1 MCILLNVK
9 KHEKT
14 FALNV
19 DIFKKKTSLSAK
31 LIAAFMAAIL
41 GSVLICAL
49 LTHSK
54 VESVLNSNMQLTS
67 EQTLNSAMTSLQTYE
82 KTISIPVDLLTRKD
96 SIKQLLLEPENY
108 DKYIDN
114 VNDELVAACKVV
126 NGSVRAYYALNDG
139 RTITGWVQYE
149 ADGSKTAMNT
159 VENKDLS
166 GKEWYT
172 ACQGR
177 KAKVN
182 SIFSYITA
190 PYVDEETGEQIITV
204 CQEVKYKDVVQG
216 VVAMDID
223 ASALA
228 DYVEN
233 IRLLNTG
240 FVMLVDEQGNIVV
253 DSESNTFAD
262 GTVADLE
269 FFAPLTEE
277 LDKLEEQKAQLEENE
292 DPAADDIVLQASYT
306 MRAEGRDCAIT
317 AMTDR
322 ITGWRLLGCISDQ
335 ENQKNLINI
344 NIGTLMAGV
353 IGLIFGCVIAVLTAL
368 SFNREI
374 KKLQNATHRVAGG
387 DFSEKIKVTRS
398 DEFGVLETNFNG
410 MMDDVSELIH
420 AVEDK
425 SNHILEVAGG
435 ISEVAGN
442 TKTTIEQV
450 TQAID
455 SVAQGAVKQA
465 ESTQEANTEVEHLKN
480 SLDETKEYVSGMNG
494 MTEKANEVSTEGIES
509 VKDLIEK
516 SGKTA
521 EKSKVSLEVMNEMVE
536 SIDKIFYI
544 SDTIADIT
552 SQTNL
557 LSLNASIE
565 AARAGEMGKGF
576 AVVADE
582 IRKLADESKE
592 STDEIK
598 KIITEI
604 TEKSKLVESTMQ
616 ENEVLQTEQQEA
628 INRTEEIFGEIMKQI
643 EMLGSGMERINALND
658 TMSANKDLV
667 VDKMGTI
674 ASVSEQSAA
683 ATEEVNASTEQ
694 VNVTMEEISEHT
706 ETLQAIA
713 KDLMETINR
722 FKLA

>member
-1 MCILLNVK
+1 M
-9 KHEKT
+9 
-14 FALNV
+14 
-19 DIFKKKTSLSAK
+19 KKKTSLSVK
-31 LIAAFMAAIL
+31 LIAAFMVAIL

-54 VESVLNSNMQLTS
+54 VKSVLNSNMQLTS
-67 EQTLNSAMTSLQTYE
+67 EQTLSSAMTSLQTYE
-82 KTISIPVDLLTRKD
+82 KTISLPVDLLTRKD
-96 SIKQLLLEPENY
+96 SIKQLLIEPENY

-139 RTITGWVQYE
+139 RTITGWVKYE

-190 PYVDEETGEQIITV
+190 PYTDEETGEQIITV

-216 VVAMDID
+216 VVAMDIE

-240 FVMLVDEQGNIVV
+240 FVMLVDEQGNIMV

-277 LDKLEEQKAQLEENE
+277 LDNLEEQKAQLEESE
-292 DPAADDIVLQASYT
+292 DPAADDIVLQASYN
-306 MRAEGRDCAIT
+306 MRAEGRNCAIT

-322 ITGWRLLGCISDQ
+322 VTGWRMIGCISDQ

-344 NIGTLMAGV
+344 NIGTLAAGM
-353 IGLIFGCVIAVLTAL
+353 IGLVFGCVIAVVTAF

-410 MMDDVSELIH
+410 MMDDVSGLIH

-465 ESTQEANTEVEHLKN
+465 ESTQEANTQVEHLKH

-604 TEKSKLVESTMQ
+604 TEKSKMVEATMQ
-616 ENEVLQTEQQEA
+616 ENEVLQSEQQEA

-643 EMLGSGMERINALND
+643 EMLGSGMERINTLNEN
-658 TMSANKDLV
+658 MSANKDLV

-694 VNVTMEEISEHT
+694 VNVTMAEISEHT
-706 ETLQAIA
+706 GTLQAIA

-722 FKLA
+722 FKLS

>member
-1 MCILLNVK
+1 M
-9 KHEKT
+9 
-14 FALNV
+14 
-19 DIFKKKTSLSAK
+19 KKKTSLSVK
-31 LIAAFMAAIL
+31 LIAAFMVAIL

-54 VESVLNSNMQLTS
+54 VKSVLNSNMQLTS
-67 EQTLNSAMTSLQTYE
+67 EQTLSSAMTSLQTYE
-82 KTISIPVDLLTRKD
+82 KTISLPVDLLTRKD
-96 SIKQLLLEPENY
+96 SIKQLLIEPENY

-139 RTITGWVQYE
+139 RTITGWVKYE

-190 PYVDEETGEQIITV
+190 PYTDEETGEQIITV

-216 VVAMDID
+216 VVAMDIE

-240 FVMLVDEQGNIVV
+240 FVMLVDEQGNIMV

-277 LDKLEEQKAQLEENE
+277 LDNLEEQKAQLEESE
-292 DPAADDIVLQASYT
+292 DPAADDIVLQASYN
-306 MRAEGRDCAIT
+306 MRAEGRNCAIT

-322 ITGWRLLGCISDQ
+322 VTGWRMIGCISDQ

-344 NIGTLMAGV
+344 NIGTLAAGM
-353 IGLIFGCVIAVLTAL
+353 IGLVFGCVIAVVTAF

-410 MMDDVSELIH
+410 MMDDVSGLIH

-465 ESTQEANTEVEHLKN
+465 ESTQEANTQVEHLKN

-604 TEKSKLVESTMQ
+604 TEKSKMVEATMQ
-616 ENEVLQTEQQEA
+616 ENEVLQSEQQEA

-643 EMLGSGMERINALND
+643 EMLGSGMERINTLNEN
-658 TMSANKDLV
+658 MSANKDLV

-694 VNVTMEEISEHT
+694 VNVTMAEISEHT
-706 ETLQAIA
+706 GTLQAIA

-722 FKLA
+722 FKLS

>member
-1 MCILLNVK
+1 M
-9 KHEKT
+9 
-14 FALNV
+14 
-19 DIFKKKTSLSAK
+19 KKKTSLSVK
-31 LIAAFMAAIL
+31 LIAAFMVAIL

-67 EQTLNSAMTSLQTYE
+67 EQTLSSAMTSLQTYE
-82 KTISIPVDLLTRKD
+82 KTISLPVDLLTRKD
-96 SIKQLLLEPENY
+96 SIKQLLIEPENY

-139 RTITGWVQYE
+139 RTITGWVKYE

-190 PYVDEETGEQIITV
+190 PYTDEETGEQIITV

-216 VVAMDID
+216 VVAMDIE

-240 FVMLVDEQGNIVV
+240 FVMLVDEQGNIMV

-277 LDKLEEQKAQLEENE
+277 LDNLEEQKAQLEESE
-292 DPAADDIVLQASYT
+292 DPAADDIVLQASYN
-306 MRAEGRDCAIT
+306 MRAEGRNCAIT

-322 ITGWRLLGCISDQ
+322 VTGWRMIGCINDQ

-344 NIGTLMAGV
+344 NIGTLAAGM
-353 IGLIFGCVIAVLTAL
+353 IGLVFGCVIAVVTAF

-410 MMDDVSELIH
+410 MMDDVSGLIH

-465 ESTQEANTEVEHLKN
+465 ESTQEANTQVEHLKN

-604 TEKSKLVESTMQ
+604 TEKSKLVEATMQ
-616 ENEVLQTEQQEA
+616 ENEVLQSEQQEA

-643 EMLGSGMERINALND
+643 EMLGSGMERINTLNEN
-658 TMSANKDLV
+658 MSANKDLV

-694 VNVTMEEISEHT
+694 VNVTMAEISEHT
-706 ETLQAIA
+706 GTLQAIA

-722 FKLA
+722 FKLS

>member
-1 MCILLNVK
+1 M
-9 KHEKT
+9 
-14 FALNV
+14 
-19 DIFKKKTSLSAK
+19 KKKTSLSVK
-31 LIAAFMAAIL
+31 LIAAFMVAIL

-54 VESVLNSNMQLTS
+54 VKSVLNSNMQLTS
-67 EQTLNSAMTSLQTYE
+67 EQTLSSAMTSLQTYE
-82 KTISIPVDLLTRKD
+82 KTISLPVDLLTRKD
-96 SIKQLLLEPENY
+96 SIKQLLIEPENY

-139 RTITGWVQYE
+139 RTITGWVKYE

-159 VENKDLS
+159 AENKDLS

-190 PYVDEETGEQIITV
+190 PYTDEETGEQIITV

-216 VVAMDID
+216 VVAMDIE

-240 FVMLVDEQGNIVV
+240 FVMLVDEQGNIMV

-277 LDKLEEQKAQLEENE
+277 LDNLEEQKAQLEESE
-292 DPAADDIVLQASYT
+292 DPAADDIVLQASYN
-306 MRAEGRDCAIT
+306 MRAEGRNCAIT

-322 ITGWRLLGCISDQ
+322 VTGWRMIGCINDQ

-344 NIGTLMAGV
+344 NIGTLAAGM
-353 IGLIFGCVIAVLTAL
+353 IGLVFGCVIAVVTAF

-410 MMDDVSELIH
+410 MMDDVSGLIH

-465 ESTQEANTEVEHLKN
+465 ESTQEANTQVEHLKN

-604 TEKSKLVESTMQ
+604 TEKSKLVEATMQ
-616 ENEVLQTEQQEA
+616 ENEVLQSEQQEA

-643 EMLGSGMERINALND
+643 EMLGSGMERINTLNEN
-658 TMSANKDLV
+658 MSANKDLV

-694 VNVTMEEISEHT
+694 VNVTMAEISEHT
-706 ETLQAIA
+706 GTLQAIA

-722 FKLA
+722 FKLS

>member
-1 MCILLNVK
+1 M
-9 KHEKT
+9 
-14 FALNV
+14 
-19 DIFKKKTSLSAK
+19 KKKTSLSAK

-410 MMDDVSELIH
+410 MMDDVSGLIH

-706 ETLQAIA
+706 ETLQAIE

>member
-1 MCILLNVK
+1 M
-9 KHEKT
+9 
-14 FALNV
+14 
-19 DIFKKKTSLSAK
+19 KKKTSLSAK

-410 MMDDVSELIH
+410 MMDDVSGLIH

-598 KIITEI
+598 TIITEI

>member
-1 MCILLNVK
+1 M
-9 KHEKT
+9 
-14 FALNV
+14 
-19 DIFKKKTSLSAK
+19 KKKTSLSAK

-335 ENQKNLINI
+335 ENQKNMINI

>member
-1 MCILLNVK
+1 
-9 KHEKT
+9 
-14 FALNV
+14 
-19 DIFKKKTSLSAK
+19 
-31 LIAAFMAAIL
+31 MAAIL

-67 EQTLNSAMTSLQTYE
+67 GQTLNSAMTSLQTYE

>member
-1 MCILLNVK
+1 M
-9 KHEKT
+9 
-14 FALNV
+14 
-19 DIFKKKTSLSAK
+19 KKKTSLSVK
-31 LIAAFMAAIL
+31 LIAAFMVAIL

-54 VESVLNSNMQLTS
+54 VKSVLNSNMQLTS
-67 EQTLNSAMTSLQTYE
+67 EQTLSSAMTSLQTYE
-82 KTISIPVDLLTRKD
+82 KTISLPVDLLTRKD
-96 SIKQLLLEPENY
+96 SIKQLLIEPENY

-139 RTITGWVQYE
+139 RTITGWVKYE

-190 PYVDEETGEQIITV
+190 PYTDEETGEQIITV

-216 VVAMDID
+216 VVAMDIE

-240 FVMLVDEQGNIVV
+240 FVMLVDEQGNIMV
-253 DSESNTFAD
+253 DSESNTFAE

-277 LDKLEEQKAQLEENE
+277 LDNLEEQKAQLEESE
-292 DPAADDIVLQASYT
+292 DPAADDIVLQASYN
-306 MRAEGRDCAIT
+306 MRAEGRNCAIT

-322 ITGWRLLGCISDQ
+322 VTGWRMIGCISDQ

-344 NIGTLMAGV
+344 NIGTLAAGM
-353 IGLIFGCVIAVLTAL
+353 IGLVFGCVIAVVTAF

-387 DFSEKIKVTRS
+387 DFSEKIKVTRN

-410 MMDDVSELIH
+410 MMDDVSGLIH

-465 ESTQEANTEVEHLKN
+465 ESTQEANTQVEHLKN

-604 TEKSKLVESTMQ
+604 TEKSKLVEATMQ
-616 ENEVLQTEQQEA
+616 ENEVLQGEQQEA

-643 EMLGSGMERINALND
+643 EMLGSGMERINTLNEN
-658 TMSANKDLV
+658 MSANKDLV

-694 VNVTMEEISEHT
+694 VNVTMAEISEHT
-706 ETLQAIA
+706 GTLQAIA

-722 FKLA
+722 FKLS

>member
-1 MCILLNVK
+1 M
-9 KHEKT
+9 
-14 FALNV
+14 
-19 DIFKKKTSLSAK
+19 KKKTSLSAK

-262 GTVADLE
+262 GTVAELE

-410 MMDDVSELIH
+410 MMDDVSGLIH

>member
-1 MCILLNVK
+1 M
-9 KHEKT
+9 
-14 FALNV
+14 
-19 DIFKKKTSLSAK
+19 KKKTSLSAK

-114 VNDELVAACKVV
+114 VNDELVAACKIV

-410 MMDDVSELIH
+410 MMDDVSGLIH

-722 FKLA
+722 FRLA

>member
-1 MCILLNVK
+1 M
-9 KHEKT
+9 
-14 FALNV
+14 
-19 DIFKKKTSLSAK
+19 KKKTSLSVK
-31 LIAAFMAAIL
+31 LIAAFMVAIL

-54 VESVLNSNMQLTS
+54 VKSVLNSNMQLTS
-67 EQTLNSAMTSLQTYE
+67 EQTLSSAMTSLQTYE
-82 KTISIPVDLLTRKD
+82 KTISLPVDLLTRKD
-96 SIKQLLLEPENY
+96 SIKQLLIEPENY

-139 RTITGWVQYE
+139 RTITGWVKYE

-190 PYVDEETGEQIITV
+190 PYTDEETGEQIITV

-216 VVAMDID
+216 VVAMDIE

-240 FVMLVDEQGNIVV
+240 FVMLVDEQGNIMV

-277 LDKLEEQKAQLEENE
+277 LDNLEEQKAQLEESE
-292 DPAADDIVLQASYT
+292 DPAADDIVLQASYN
-306 MRAEGRDCAIT
+306 MRAEGRNCAIT

-322 ITGWRLLGCISDQ
+322 VTGWRMIGCINDQ

-344 NIGTLMAGV
+344 KIGTLAAGM
-353 IGLIFGCVIAVLTAL
+353 IGLVFGCVIAVVTAF

-410 MMDDVSELIH
+410 MMDDVSGLIH

-465 ESTQEANTEVEHLKN
+465 ESTQEANTQVEHLKN

-604 TEKSKLVESTMQ
+604 TEKSKLVEATMQ
-616 ENEVLQTEQQEA
+616 ENEVLQSEQQEA

-643 EMLGSGMERINALND
+643 EMLGSGMERINTLNEN
-658 TMSANKDLV
+658 MSANKDLV

-694 VNVTMEEISEHT
+694 VNVTMAEISEHT
-706 ETLQAIA
+706 GTLQAIA

-722 FKLA
+722 FKLS

>member
-1 MCILLNVK
+1 M
-9 KHEKT
+9 
-14 FALNV
+14 
-19 DIFKKKTSLSAK
+19 KKKTSLSAK

-126 NGSVRAYYALNDG
+126 NGSARAYYALNDG

-410 MMDDVSELIH
+410 MMDDVSGLIH

>member
-1 MCILLNVK
+1 M
-9 KHEKT
+9 
-14 FALNV
+14 
-19 DIFKKKTSLSAK
+19 KKKTSLSAK

-455 SVAQGAVKQA
+455 CVAQGAVKQA

>member
-1 MCILLNVK
+1 M
-9 KHEKT
+9 
-14 FALNV
+14 
-19 DIFKKKTSLSAK
+19 KKKTSLSAK

-674 ASVSEQSAA
+674 TSVSEQSAA

>member
-1 MCILLNVK
+1 M
-9 KHEKT
+9 
-14 FALNV
+14 
-19 DIFKKKTSLSAK
+19 KKKTSLSAK
-31 LIAAFMAAIL
+31 LIAAFMTAIL

-410 MMDDVSELIH
+410 MMDDVSGLIH

>member
-1 MCILLNVK
+1 M
-9 KHEKT
+9 
-14 FALNV
+14 
-19 DIFKKKTSLSAK
+19 KKKTSLSAK

-126 NGSVRAYYALNDG
+126 NGSVRAYFALNDG

-410 MMDDVSELIH
+410 MMDDVSGLIH

>member
-1 MCILLNVK
+1 M
-9 KHEKT
+9 
-14 FALNV
+14 
-19 DIFKKKTSLSAK
+19 KKKTSLSAK

-667 VDKMGTI
+667 VDKRGTI

>member
-1 MCILLNVK
+1 M
-9 KHEKT
+9 
-14 FALNV
+14 
-19 DIFKKKTSLSAK
+19 KKKTSLSAK

-368 SFNREI
+368 SFNHEI

-387 DFSEKIKVTRS
+387 DFSEKIKVIRS

>member
-1 MCILLNVK
+1 M
-9 KHEKT
+9 
-14 FALNV
+14 
-19 DIFKKKTSLSAK
+19 KKKTSLSAK

-667 VDKMGTI
+667 VDKMGTS

>member
-1 MCILLNVK
+1 M
-9 KHEKT
+9 
-14 FALNV
+14 
-19 DIFKKKTSLSAK
+19 KKKTSLSAK

-82 KTISIPVDLLTRKD
+82 KTISIPVDLLTRKE

-410 MMDDVSELIH
+410 MMDDVSGLIH

>member
-1 MCILLNVK
+1 M
-9 KHEKT
+9 
-14 FALNV
+14 
-19 DIFKKKTSLSAK
+19 KKKTSLSAK

-353 IGLIFGCVIAVLTAL
+353 IGLIFGCVIAVLTLL

-374 KKLQNATHRVAGG
+374 KKLQNTTHRVAGG

-410 MMDDVSELIH
+410 MMDDVSGLIH

>member
-1 MCILLNVK
+1 M
-9 KHEKT
+9 
-14 FALNV
+14 
-19 DIFKKKTSLSAK
+19 KKKTSLSAK

-368 SFNREI
+368 SFNR
-374 KKLQNATHRVAGG
+374 
-387 DFSEKIKVTRS
+387 

-410 MMDDVSELIH
+410 MMDDVSGLIH

>member
-1 MCILLNVK
+1 M
-9 KHEKT
+9 
-14 FALNV
+14 
-19 DIFKKKTSLSAK
+19 KKKTSLSAK

-410 MMDDVSELIH
+410 MMDDVSGLIH

-616 ENEVLQTEQQEA
+616 ENEILQTEQQEA

>member
-1 MCILLNVK
+1 M
-9 KHEKT
+9 
-14 FALNV
+14 
-19 DIFKKKTSLSAK
+19 KKKTSLSVK
-31 LIAAFMAAIL
+31 LIAAFMVAIL

-54 VESVLNSNMQLTS
+54 VKSVLNSNMQLTS
-67 EQTLNSAMTSLQTYE
+67 EQTLSSAMTSLQTYE
-82 KTISIPVDLLTRKD
+82 KTISLPVDLLTRKD
-96 SIKQLLLEPENY
+96 SIKQLLIEPENY

-139 RTITGWVQYE
+139 RTITGWVKYE

-190 PYVDEETGEQIITV
+190 PYTDEETGEQIITV

-216 VVAMDID
+216 VVAMDIE

-240 FVMLVDEQGNIVV
+240 FVMLVDEQGNIMV

-292 DPAADDIVLQASYT
+292 DPAADDIVLQASYN
-306 MRAEGRDCAIT
+306 MRAEGRNCAIT

-322 ITGWRLLGCISDQ
+322 VTGWRMIGCISDQ

-344 NIGTLMAGV
+344 NIGTLAAGM
-353 IGLIFGCVIAVLTAL
+353 IGLVFGCVIAVVTAF

-410 MMDDVSELIH
+410 MMDDVSGLIH

-465 ESTQEANTEVEHLKN
+465 ESTQEANTQVEHLKN

-604 TEKSKLVESTMQ
+604 TEKSKLVEATMQ
-616 ENEVLQTEQQEA
+616 ENEVLQSEQQEA

-643 EMLGSGMERINALND
+643 EMLGSGMERINTLNEN
-658 TMSANKDLV
+658 MSANKDLV

-694 VNVTMEEISEHT
+694 VNVTMAEISEHT
-706 ETLQAIA
+706 GTLQAIA

-722 FKLA
+722 FKLS

>member
-1 MCILLNVK
+1 M
-9 KHEKT
+9 
-14 FALNV
+14 
-19 DIFKKKTSLSAK
+19 KKKTSLSAK

-410 MMDDVSELIH
+410 MMDDVSGLIH

-521 EKSKVSLEVMNEMVE
+521 EKSKVSLEVMNERVE

>member
-1 MCILLNVK
+1 
-9 KHEKT
+9 
-14 FALNV
+14 
-19 DIFKKKTSLSAK
+19 
-31 LIAAFMAAIL
+31 MAAIL

-410 MMDDVSELIH
+410 MMDDVSGLIH

>member
-1 MCILLNVK
+1 M
-9 KHEKT
+9 
-14 FALNV
+14 
-19 DIFKKKTSLSAK
+19 KKKTSLSAK

-410 MMDDVSELIH
+410 MMDDVSGLIH

-683 ATEEVNASTEQ
+683 ATEEVNDSTEQ

>member
-1 MCILLNVK
+1 M
-9 KHEKT
+9 
-14 FALNV
+14 
-19 DIFKKKTSLSAK
+19 KKKTSLSAK

-172 ACQGR
+172 TCQGR

-410 MMDDVSELIH
+410 MMDDVSGLIH

>member
-1 MCILLNVK
+1 M
-9 KHEKT
+9 
-14 FALNV
+14 
-19 DIFKKKTSLSAK
+19 KKKTSLSAK

-292 DPAADDIVLQASYT
+292 DLAADDIVLQASYT

-410 MMDDVSELIH
+410 MMDDVSGLIH

-643 EMLGSGMERINALND
+643 EMLGSGMEHINALND

>member
-1 MCILLNVK
+1 M
-9 KHEKT
+9 
-14 FALNV
+14 
-19 DIFKKKTSLSAK
+19 KKKTSLSAK

-253 DSESNTFAD
+253 DSESNTFED

-353 IGLIFGCVIAVLTAL
+353 LGLIFGCVIAVLTAL

-410 MMDDVSELIH
+410 MMDDVSGLIH

>member
-1 MCILLNVK
+1 M
-9 KHEKT
+9 
-14 FALNV
+14 
-19 DIFKKKTSLSAK
+19 KKKTSLSAK

-306 MRAEGRDCAIT
+306 LRAEGRDCAIT

-410 MMDDVSELIH
+410 MMDDVSGLIH

>member
-1 MCILLNVK
+1 M
-9 KHEKT
+9 
-14 FALNV
+14 
-19 DIFKKKTSLSAK
+19 KKKTSLSAK

-694 VNVTMEEISEHT
+694 VNFTMEEISEHT

>member
-1 MCILLNVK
+1 M
-9 KHEKT
+9 
-14 FALNV
+14 
-19 DIFKKKTSLSAK
+19 KKKTSLSAK

-269 FFAPLTEE
+269 FFAPLTED

-410 MMDDVSELIH
+410 MMDDVSGLIH

>member
-1 MCILLNVK
+1 M
-9 KHEKT
+9 
-14 FALNV
+14 
-19 DIFKKKTSLSAK
+19 KKKTSLSAK

-228 DYVEN
+228 DYMEN

>member
-1 MCILLNVK
+1 M
-9 KHEKT
+9 
-14 FALNV
+14 
-19 DIFKKKTSLSAK
+19 KKKTSLSAK

-713 KDLMETINR
+713 KDLMETLNR

>member
-1 MCILLNVK
+1 M
-9 KHEKT
+9 
-14 FALNV
+14 
-19 DIFKKKTSLSAK
+19 KKKTSLSAK

-410 MMDDVSELIH
+410 MMDDVSGLIH

-455 SVAQGAVKQA
+455 SVAQGEVKQE